1 MKEEKTVLHQEGKNE
16 EEEEAPHVLNGGTD
30 WLLVIRMLVHQS
42 QSSSPAHHLNWGIVF
57 QSNKK
62 NWFNVSGE
70 SANRQRERFNSN
82 PHIHIPSVGIYTF
95 LGFWPVYYMVAYS
108 IRHCAPENPG
118 NNNNNNTIIKISI
131 LDPIQ
136 QRSSAIQWLFLIG
149 KWESAPD
156 SLSYLFGI
164 INNIIATTSIKSIII
179 LIIRSRE
186 WYSFLALGFWF
197 DLAGPDLCKS
207 YRHVLWPNP
216 WISISR

>member
-1 MKEEKTVLHQEGKNE
+1 MKEEKTVLHQEGKNK

-95 LGFWPVYYMVAYS
+95 LGFWPVYYTVAYS

-118 NNNNNNTIIKISI
+118 NNNNNNNTIIMISI

-136 QRSSAIQWLFLIG
+136 RRRSAISTRQCFLLENGDLLPI
-149 KWESAPD
+149 
-156 SLSYLFGI
+156 LSHTF
-164 INNIIATTSIKSIII
+164 S
-179 LIIRSRE
+179 
-186 WYSFLALGFWF
+186 
-197 DLAGPDLCKS
+197 
-207 YRHVLWPNP
+207 V
-216 WISISR
+216 